1 MELFTLARKADDK
14 GNAEYQIGGNVNLM
28 QAAQMII
35 EVLVSAAREEGRQQA
50 IKEIKELK
58 APKAKDSKAAG
69 NDG

>member
-58 APKAKDSKAAG
+58 APKAKDPKAAG